1 MITLPQAQYLAY
13 QLTKKLPADSVE
25 KFSEVLLDA
34 KVEMNPH
41 QIEAALFAF
50 RSPLSGGAILAD
62 EVGLGKTIEAG
73 LLISQRWAE
82 NKRKILILCPSSL
95 RKQWANEMNDKF
107 YLPSVILE
115 NRLFKQELDRNN
127 RNPFAQNEIVISSY
141 HFAKNKERYISTIN
155 WDLVVIDE
163 AHKLRNAYKENN
175 VIGRTLLKA
184 LEGRSKVLLTAT
196 PLQNSIME
204 IYGLT
209 SFIAPYTFGNHRS
222 FRRQFSY
229 GGDVNFLELKERL
242 APLIHRTLR
251 SQVKYLKFTER
262 HLLTFQFKPTE
273 KEQQLYDYITE
284 YLQRDEL
291 FALPVSQ
298 RHLLTLVM
306 RKLLA
311 SSSFAIAKTLKS
323 LINRLEMQL
332 SEQKEIQTRLEEEWD
347 EDFETLDEYLD
358 ESDWIDEY
366 NSEPLNEEDLEL
378 LKDEIHELKTFHALA
393 ESITN
398 NAKGEKLITALKEGF
413 KELKR
418 AQAPSKALIFTESVR
433 TQTYLYNQLN
443 AIPNYKGKVVLFNG
457 MNNDE
462 RSTEIYQEWLNKN
475 KNTDKVT
482 GTSKIDKRQAI
493 VDAFKND
500 AKIMIATEAA
510 AEGINL
516 QFCAMV
522 VNYDLPWNPQR
533 IEQRIGRCHRYGQ
546 KNDVVVVNFL
556 NVNNEADRRVQE
568 LLDQKFQLFQGVFG
582 ASDEILGVIES
593 GVDFEKKIGEIYQN
607 CRTTQEINDAFDAL
621 DRELEENEEIKSHYA
636 NARQQLFENF
646 DAQVANKLKVTEE
659 NTLRYLNKYEK
670 WLWEITKFYLKD
682 SALFTH
688 QEMSF
693 KLHEAPSSKIKPG
706 NYLFLDEAEGYT
718 RYRMRHPLAQ
728 HIISDLKNSD
738 IPSGTINFYPLKS
751 EHKLHS
757 LKPYLGKNGQLQ
769 LHHYTVSSFETT
781 DYLFVIAKT
790 DDGEVIPQDVMEWLM
805 ILPAEF
811 KNSGISN
818 HVSFEKEV
826 VETKSKTLSEIRER
840 DKNNFIEESD
850 KLTKWAEDRERDF
863 EKKLDDLKKRRR
875 ELQNESA
882 VADDE
887 TELIYIETKTQKID
901 REIRQLRRKIM
912 DISDE
917 IIEERDNI
925 INDLRVRMQRKETNK
940 IIYTLNFN
948 IHN

>member
-1 MITLPQAQYLAY
+1 MITLPQAQYLAF

-73 LLISQRWAE
+73 LLISQKWAE
-82 NKRKILILCPSSL
+82 GKRKILVLCPSSL
-95 RKQWANEMNDKF
+95 RKQWSNEMIDKF
-107 YLPSVILE
+107 YLPSAILE
-115 NRLFKQELDRNN
+115 NRLFKQEIDRKN
-127 RNPFAQNEIVISSY
+127 RNPFDQNEIVISSF
-141 HFAKNKERYISTIN
+141 HFAKNKDRYISSVN

-163 AHKLRNAYKENN
+163 AHRLRNAYRENN
-175 VIGRTLLKA
+175 VIGHTLLKA
-184 LEGRSKVLLTAT
+184 LSGKRKVLLTAT

-209 SFIAPYTFGNHRS
+209 SFIDPYLFGNRRS
-222 FRRQFSY
+222 FMRMFSY
-229 GGDVNFLELKERL
+229 GGDINLVELKERL

-262 HLLTFQFKPTE
+262 HSLTFQFTPTE

-284 YLQRDEL
+284 YLHREEL

-311 SSSFAIAKTLKS
+311 SSSFAISKTLLS
-323 LINRLEMQL
+323 LINRLEKLML
-332 SEQKEIQTRLEEEWD
+332 DQKEIQTRLDEE
-347 EDFETLDEYLD
+347 LDEEFD
-358 ESDWIDEY
+358 T
-366 NSEPLNEEDLEL
+366 EPLDVEDIEL
-378 LKDEIHELKTFHALA
+378 LKSEISELKTFHALA
-393 ESITN
+393 ESITD
-398 NAKGEKLITALKEGF
+398 NAKGKKLILGLEEGF
-413 KELKR
+413 KQLKK
-418 AQAPSKALIFTESVR
+418 AEAPEKALIFTESVR
-433 TQTYLYNQLN
+433 TQNYLYKLLN
-443 AIPNYKGKVVLFNG
+443 SIPGYEGKVVLFNG
-457 MNNDE
+457 SNNDE
-462 RSTEIYQEWLNKN
+462 RSAEIHEEWLKRNVN
-475 KNTDKVT
+475 SDRAT
-482 GTSKIDKRQAI
+482 GTIKIDKRQAI
-493 VDAFKND
+493 VDEFRDNAQ
-500 AKIMIATEAA
+500 IMIATEAA

-556 NVNNEADRRVQE
+556 NVNNEADIRVQE
-568 LLDQKFQLFQGVFG
+568 LLDQKFQLFRGVFG

-593 GVDFEKKIGEIYQN
+593 GVDFEKKIAEIYQN
-607 CRTTQEINDAFDAL
+607 CRTTKEINDAFDEL
-621 DRELEENEEIKSHYA
+621 DRQLEENEDIKSHYA
-636 NARQQLFENF
+636 KARRQLFENF

-659 NTLRYLNKYEK
+659 NTRRYLNKYEK

-682 SALFTH
+682 YANFSQDRMAFQLNELPF
-688 QEMSF
+688 EN
-693 KLHEAPSSKIKPG
+693 APLGK
-706 NYLFLDEAEGYT
+706 YLFLEEDDGFI

-728 HIISDLKNSD
+728 HIINDLKKSE
-738 IPSGTINFYPLKS
+738 IPSGTINFQPNKS
-751 EHKLHS
+751 RHKLHS
-757 LKPYLGKNGQLQ
+757 LKPYIGKSGQLQ
-769 LHHYTVSSFETT
+769 LHHYKVSSFETT

-790 DDGEVIPQDVMEWLM
+790 DDGEVIPQDVMDWLM
-805 ILPAEF
+805 IFPAEF
-811 KNSGISN
+811 ESN
-818 HVSFEKEV
+818 NTFDNTSFEKEF
-826 VETKSKTLSEIRER
+826 EYIKTQTLSEIKER
-840 DKNNFIEESD
+840 DRCNFIEESD
-850 KLTKWAEDRERDF
+850 KLTKWSEDREKEL
-863 EKKLDDLKKRRR
+863 EKQLDDQKKKRR
-875 ELQNESA
+875 ELQNQSA

-887 TELIYIETKTQKID
+887 NELLAIEFNIQKLD
-901 REIRQLRRKIM
+901 KHIRQLRRKIM

-917 IIEERDNI
+917 IIEERDKI
-925 INDLRVRMQRKETNK
+925 INDLRDRMQRKETNK

-948 IHN
+948 ILN